1 MILGKILWK
10 FFMDNF
16 VTPETIR
23 VSDAIIQLITFDRDN
38 AFITIA
44 YTECT
49 NCNTPELIVTLVATP
64 DTVIEDESGEPMSA
78 SDLHSGMTVSA
89 IFSSAMTRS
98 IPPQAVAFQIRLI
111 KRSGTGDM
119 TTSRIISLN
128 TRNQFILTMNDNDP
142 ASIIRFNV
150 SPNTIILDTAGRQI
164 PFSRLVAGLKV
175 NVQHAAFLTASIPP
189 QTTAFVIQIT
199 R

>member
-1 MILGKILWK
+1 
-10 FFMDNF
+10 MDNF

-23 VSDAIIQLITFDRDN
+23 VSDAIIQLVTFDRDT
-38 AFITIA
+38 AFVTIA
-44 YTECT
+44 YTECV
-49 NCNTPELIVTLVATP
+49 NCNTPELIVTLVVTP
-64 DTVIEDESGEPMSA
+64 DTVIEDESGNPISA
-78 SDLHSGMTVSA
+78 YELHSGMMVSA
-89 IFSSAMTRS
+89 AFSSAMTRS
-98 IPPQAVAFQIRLI
+98 IPPQSAAYQIRII
-111 KRSGTGDM
+111 KRSGTGNT

-142 ASIIRFNV
+142 SSIIRFNV

-175 NVQHAAFLTASIPP
+175 NIQHAAFLTASIPP